1 MEPKL
6 KKEAYASPKTEA
18 KAKALKAKKAGQKEV
33 HSHTHTHTHTHK
45 IQISPIFWWPK
56 TLSLWRQPQ
65 KNTCK
70 GKQALSLCHH
80 QVLSHYWV
88 NHEEYRR
95 T

>member
-33 HSHTHTHTHTHK
+33 HSHTHTHTHK

-88 NHEEYRR
+88 NHE
-95 T
+95 